1 MALHTERSL
10 FCLCARSLSFPS
22 FAANDVQGRR
32 GERTGGGEDERQTE
46 AITFDNHNGH
56 THKKKKKK
64 RSWRERE
71 GTRGGGRITQGRT
84 LTRQNRDEAPV
95 IIHPPENVARAAVSL
110 RPHRE

>member
-10 FCLCARSLSFPS
+10 FCLCARSLSLPS

-32 GERTGGGEDERQTE
+32 GERRGGGKTKGKRKQSLS
-46 AITFDNHNGH
+46 ITIMGTH
-56 THKKKKKK
+56 TKKKKK
-64 RSWRERE
+64 RGAGGR
-71 GTRGGGRITQGRT
+71 GKGRGGGRITQGRT